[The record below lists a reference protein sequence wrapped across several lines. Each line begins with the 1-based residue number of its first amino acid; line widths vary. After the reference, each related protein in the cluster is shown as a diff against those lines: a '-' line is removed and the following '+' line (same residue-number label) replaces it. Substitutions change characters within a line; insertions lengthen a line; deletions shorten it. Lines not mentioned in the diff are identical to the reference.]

1 MIPKVKSKNNELRE
15 GRGFSIGEILGA
27 GATLG
32 KAAELKLGIDR
43 RRRSAHS
50 FNIDIVKQAI
60 LKEKQIT
67 KAPKKKA
74 AAQKKTE
81 KKK

>member
-1 MIPKVKSKNNELRE
+1 MIPKVKSKNSELRE

-27 GATLG
+27 GTTPG
-32 KAAELKLGIDR
+32 RAAELKLGIDR

-50 FNIDIVKQAI
+50 FNIDVVKAI
-60 LKEKQIT
+60 LKEKQIVE
-67 KAPKKKA
+67 APKKKA